1 MRTALVIGTGLI
13 GTSAALALASR
24 GVVVHLAD
32 HDPEQART
40 AAALGAGTDE
50 APEGPVDLAIVA
62 VPPAQVAGVLADAMR
77 RGVARG
83 YLDVA
88 SVKGGPRRELEA
100 LGLDL
105 MSPYIG
111 THPMVGPRASRARW
125 PLPRDLFEGRPW
137 VLTPTRD
144 TDTEVLNLA
153 LELVAHCRAVPVV
166 MDADAHDRA
175 VALVSHMPHLVS
187 SMVAARL
194 ENAEEAAVR
203 LCGQGIRD
211 VTRIA
216 ASDPADVD
224 RHPLREPRA
233 RRRSAHRCRR
243 RPGGDGAGAAR
254 AAVLR
259 RRRSGGEGAAGIEDV
274 LRRGNAGQVRVP
286 GKHGAAPAV
295 YEVVAV
301 LIDDQPGQLA
311 RIFADAGGRGS
322 NRGRPD
328 RARDRAAGGACAADG
343 GAEGGAR
350 ADGGAAGAGL
360 GDPAV
365 GGRRRGRRA
374 GAVRA
379 GGPEPVTLCGAPAA
393 PLPAPCT
400 QKGVRPRGNRRNR
413 TAPAAVI
420 VAIDGPSGTGKSS
433 TSKAVAAQL
442 GLSYLDTGAQY
453 RAITWWM
460 VNNGIELTDPT
471 AIAAVAGKAEIVSG
485 TDPSAPTITVDGV
498 DVAGPDPHHGG
509 HLQGQRRQRRPRGA
523 CPHHRAAALHRRR
536 GRAGHRRRGP

>member
-50 APEGPVDLAIVA
+50 APDGPVDLAIIA
-62 VPPAQVAGVLADAMR
+62 APPAHVAGVLADAMR

-105 MSPYIG
+105 SSYIG
-111 THPMVGPRASRARW
+111 THPMSGREKSGPLAASA
-125 PLPRDLFEGRPW
+125 DLFEGRPW

-153 LELVAHCRAVPVV
+153 LELVSHCRAVPVV

-194 ENAEEAAVR
+194 ENAEETAVR

-216 ASDPADVD
+216 ASEPGMWIDILSANPGPVADLLTDVATD
-224 RHPLREPRA
+224 LEETVRALRALQSSDEDKR
-233 RRRSAHRCRR
+233 
-243 RPGGDGAGAAR
+243 
-254 AAVLR
+254 L
-259 RRRSGGEGAAGIEDV
+259 EGTSGIEGV

-286 GKHGAAPAV
+286 GKHGAAPRI

-311 RIFADAGGRGS
+311 RIFADAGL
-322 NRGRPD
+322 
-328 RARDRAAGGACAADG
+328 AGVNIEDVRIEHATGQQ
-343 GAEGGAR
+343 
-350 ADGGAAGAGL
+350 AGL
-360 GDPAV
+360 V
-365 GGRRRGRRA
+365 QLI
-374 GAVRA
+374 V
-379 GGPEPVTLCGAPAA
+379 EPKAA
-393 PLPAPCT
+393 P
-400 QKGVRPRGNRRNR
+400 V
-413 TAPAAVI
+413 
-420 VAIDGPSGTGKSS
+420 
-433 TSKAVAAQL
+433 
-442 GLSYLDTGAQY
+442 LS
-453 RAITWWM
+453 
-460 VNNGIELTDPT
+460 
-471 AIAAVAGKAEIVSG
+471 
-485 TDPSAPTITVDGV
+485 
-498 DVAGPDPHHGG
+498 
-509 HLQGQRRQRRPRGA
+509 
-523 CPHHRAAALHRRR
+523 AALRER
-536 GRAGHRRRGP
+536 GWAIRQ